1 LAEAWTGL
9 RAFHKAACRPRP
21 APVKPRRRYSR
32 SPQPMIA
39 IGAVVLF
46 LVVIAA
52 LNFYEFG
59 RLD

>member
-1 LAEAWTGL
+1 LAEAWTGP
-9 RAFHKAACRPRP
+9 RAFHKAACRSRH
-21 APVKPRRRYSR
+21 APVKPRRRHIR
-32 SPQPMIA
+32 SPEPMIA

-52 LNFYEFG
+52 LNFFEFG